1 MAISKHWTDHIEAW
15 QNSELTQAAYCRL
28 HNLNAKSFS
37 GRLTVYRKNQSDFSP
52 TLIPVQ
58 VKSSPSSAMI
68 LRNDKGYRLELPTSI
83 SAAWLAELLRCLG

>member
-1 MAISKHWTDHIEAW
+1 MAISKHWTDHIEAG

-37 GRLTVYRKNQSDFSP
+37 GRLAVYRKNQSGFSP
-52 TLIPVQ
+52 GLIPVH
-58 VKSSPSSAMI
+58 VKPSLSAAMVLRSSN
-68 LRNDKGYRLELPTSI
+68 RYQLELPTTI